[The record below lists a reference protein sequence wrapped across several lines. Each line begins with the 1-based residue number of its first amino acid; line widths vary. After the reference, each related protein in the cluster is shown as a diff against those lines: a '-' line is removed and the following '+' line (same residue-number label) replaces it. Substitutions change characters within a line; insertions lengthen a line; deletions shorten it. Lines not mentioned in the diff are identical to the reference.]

1 MATAFVL
8 GPQGYTVTLVLRVW
22 VSLTSHSHIVQRE
35 PVLRGEG
42 PRFVGRLCALAP
54 SFRACFSTS
63 KHGGLVSVSVLGLVR
78 SRPNHGGD
86 SVPKCR
92 T

>member
-8 GPQGYTVTLVLRVW
+8 GPQGCTVTLVLHVW
-22 VSLTSHSHIVQRE
+22 VSLTSYSHIVQRE

-42 PRFVGRLCALAP
+42 PRFVGRQCALAP
-54 SFRACFSTS
+54 SLGHFTS

-78 SRPNHGGD
+78 SRLNHEVD